1 MDRFEIGR
9 LFHLTHVVGDL
20 DAVDRWYDEVF
31 SCVRFYHGYEEL
43 AGRDASLVAIAD
55 LVLEPMAPARGREL
69 RNRSVQRFHDRFGEH
84 FHSIAWYV
92 DDVEAVARRL
102 DEHGIRL
109 FNIVG
114 RQVAP
119 DERVPAIWTHP
130 KETFGQLEFA
140 KYADYIADPR
150 FDPDWSASRWREHP
164 LGIEGTSHIGIVVR
178 DLAAATRL
186 YCDVLGGTLFYET
199 VVPDRKRSVFVAVGD
214 GTVVELAEPL
224 AATSPEGRE
233 LEHHGEGIRSVV
245 YRTADLDCAR
255 AFLEERGL
263 TPEHDD
269 DDDTI
274 VLGPVQAFGMTVGFT
289 RRALP
294 DDPRYP

>member
-31 SCVRFYHGYEEL
+31 SVVRFYHGYEEL
-43 AGRDASLVAIAD
+43 AGRDASLIAIAD

-119 DERVPAIWTHP
+119 DERPPAIWTHP

-140 KYADYIADPR
+140 KYADFIADPR
-150 FDPDWSASRWREHP
+150 FDPDWSTSRWREHP
-164 LGIEGTSHIGIVVR
+164 LGIERTSHIGIVVR

-186 YCDVLGGTLFYET
+186 YCDVLGGTLFHET
-199 VVPDRKRSVFVAVGD
+199 VVPDRKRSAFVAVGD

-224 AATSPEGRE
+224 AATAPEGRE
-233 LEHHGEGIRSVV
+233 LEQHGEGIRSVV
-245 YRTADLDCAR
+245 YRTTDLDRAQ
-255 AFLEERGL
+255 AFLDERGL
-263 TPEHDD
+263 APEQD

-274 VLGPVQAFGMTVGFT
+274 VLGPAQAFGMTVGFT

-294 DDPRYP
+294 DDPRDP

>member
-20 DAVDRWYDEVF
+20 DTVDRWYDEIF
-31 SCVRFYHGYEEL
+31 SVVRFYHGYEEL
-43 AGRDASLVAIAD
+43 AGRDASLIAIAD

-69 RNRSVQRFHDRFGEH
+69 RNRSVQRFQDRFGEH

-92 DDVEAVARRL
+92 DDVGAIARRL

-119 DERVPAIWTHP
+119 DERTAAVWTHP

-140 KYADYIADPR
+140 RYTDSIADPR
-150 FDPDWSASRWREHP
+150 FDPDWSTVRWRDHP

-178 DLAAATRL
+178 DLAAAVRL
-186 YCDVLGGTLFYET
+186 YCDVLGARPFHEST
-199 VVPDRKRSVFVAVGD
+199 VPDRKRSVFVAVGD

-224 AATSPEGRE
+224 AATSPEGQE
-233 LEHHGEGIRSVV
+233 LERHGEGIRSVV
-245 YRTADLDCAR
+245 YRTADLDRAH
-255 AFLEERGL
+255 AFLDEHGL
-263 TPEHDD
+263 TPDHD

-274 VLGPVQAFGMTVGFT
+274 VLGPAQAFGMTVGFT
-289 RRALP
+289 RQALP
-294 DDPRYP
+294 DDPRHA